1 MFTLTLPATI
11 SVTAA
16 VIGLFFALLALGL
29 SYGPGWRELR
39 WFALGSVLAACFVLS
54 NFFVTLPAPARV
66 IAVGGRL
73 APIFA
78 GLHGASWFF
87 YVAAR
92 ERRRLSSLEKL
103 IVAIGIAGA
112 ASFAIPGLS
121 VLDGIVERS
130 VPSLGLVYRDVETT
144 PVGAFFYAYDSASML
159 FLVAHFGVRW
169 RRGEQGAF
177 AHMAGLLAIVVTA
190 ISDVLA
196 SAGLTAMPY
205 VIDFGFIAM
214 LVAVGGSITTRF
226 VASARSLELAS
237 RTLRAT
243 QAQLVERERL
253 AALGS
258 LSAVIAHEVRNSIG
272 VVFNAV
278 AMLRKLSTQSD
289 DSSTLFKIV
298 EEEAHRL
305 KRMVADLLNFARPY
319 DLRLAPAQLDE
330 LIRGAV
336 SASRMAAHE
345 DETAVKVE
353 LVLASQEIWCDEQL
367 VRQAIVNLVSNALQA
382 PRKQAPVSVRVETQ
396 AATSDLRISVRDDG
410 EGVSPDQREKLFT
423 PFFTTRPTG
432 TGLGLALVRRIAEAH
447 GGSVAFQPT
456 PGGGATFVMTLPL
469 QPPSVDHAVSATPT

>member
-1 MFTLTLPATI
+1 MLTLTLPATI

-16 VIGLFFALLALGL
+16 VIGLFFALLSLGL

-39 WFALGSVLAACFVLS
+39 WFALGSVFAACFVLS
-54 NFFVTLPAPARV
+54 NFFVTLPAPAWV
-66 IAVGGRL
+66 IGVGGRL
-73 APIFA
+73 APMFA
-78 GLHGASWFF
+78 GLHGATWFF
-87 YVAAR
+87 YVAAK
-92 ERRRLSSLEKL
+92 ERRRLSRLETL
-103 IVAIGIAGA
+103 IVAVGIAGA
-112 ASFAIPGLS
+112 ASFAIPGLC
-121 VLDGIVERS
+121 VFDGVTERS
-130 VPSLGLVYRDVETT
+130 VPSLGLVYRDVEVT
-144 PVGAFFYAYDSASML
+144 PVGALFYAYDSASML

-177 AHMAGLLAIVVTA
+177 AHMAGLSAIVVTA
-190 ISDVLA
+190 ISDIFA
-196 SAGLTAMPY
+196 SSGLTAMPY
-205 VIDFGFIAM
+205 IIDLGFIAM
-214 LVAVGGSITTRF
+214 LGAVGGSITTRF

-243 QAQLVERERL
+243 QAQLIERERL

-278 AMLRKLSTQSD
+278 TMLRKLSVESD

-319 DLRLAPAQLDE
+319 DLRLAPAPLDE

-336 SASRMAAHE
+336 SASRMAASDGGTDDVE
-345 DETAVKVE
+345 VE

-382 PRKQAPVSVRVETQ
+382 PHKQAPVSVRAEMQ
-396 AATSDLRISVRDDG
+396 GATSDLRISVRDDG

-469 QPPSVDHAVSATPT
+469 QPPSADLAASATP